1 MLYTLFIH
9 NADPRE
15 TGINEDDMAPVKAA
29 FESYAKALDD
39 AGVFVTTQILGF
51 PDAATTVTAV
61 DGEPKIQDGPFA
73 DTKEYVG
80 GVVVIDVPDLDAALA
95 WAQKCPGAMYGS
107 VEVRPTMLT
116 WSRERQWYQP

>member
-15 TGINEDDMAPVKAA
+15 AGISQEDMAPVEAA
-29 FESYAKALDD
+29 FDAYAQALDD

-51 PDAATTVTAV
+51 PEAATTVTAV

-80 GVVVIDVPDLDAALA
+80 GVIVIDVPDLDAALA
-95 WAQKCPGAMYGS
+95 WAQKCPGASYGS
-107 VEVRPTMLT
+107 VEVRPTTLT
-116 WSRERQWYQP
+116 WSPERKWYQP

>member
-51 PDAATTVTAV
+51 PETATTVTAV

>member
-15 TGINEDDMAPVKAA
+15 AGVSQEDMAPVEAA
-29 FESYAKALDD
+29 FGLYAKELDA

-51 PDAATTVTAV
+51 PEAATTVTVV

-73 DTKEYVG
+73 DSKEFVG
-80 GVVVIDVPDLDAALA
+80 GVFVIDVPDLDAALA
-95 WAQKCPGAMYGS
+95 WAQKCPGTMYGA
-107 VEVRPTMLT
+107 VEVRPTTLT
-116 WSRERQWYQP
+116 WSREREWYQP

>member
-15 TGINEDDMAPVKAA
+15 AGVSREDMAPVEAA
-29 FESYAKALDD
+29 FDAYAKALDD
-39 AGVFVTTQILGF
+39 AGVFVTAQILGF
-51 PDAATTVTAV
+51 PEAATTVTAV
-61 DGEPKIQDGPFA
+61 DGTPKVQDGPFA

-80 GVVVIDVPDLDAALA
+80 GVFVVDVPDLDAALA
-95 WAQKCPGAMYGS
+95 WAQQCPGATYGS
-107 VEVRPTMLT
+107 VEVRPTELT

>member
-9 NADPRE
+9 NADPRDA
-15 TGINEDDMAPVKAA
+15 GISEDDMAPVKAA
-29 FESYAKALDD
+29 FETYVKDLDE
-39 AGVFVTTQILGF
+39 AGAFVTTQILGM
-51 PDAATTVTAV
+51 PEVATTVTAV

-80 GVVVIDVPDLDAALA
+80 GIVVIDVPDLDAALA
-95 WAQKCPGAMYGS
+95 WAQKCPGATYGT
-107 VEVRPTMLT
+107 VEVRPTALT

>member
-15 TGINEDDMAPVKAA
+15 AGISEEDMAPVQAA
-29 FESYAKALDD
+29 FDAYVNALDD
-39 AGVFVTTQILGF
+39 AGAFVTTQILGF
-51 PDAATTVTAV
+51 PEAATTVTAV
-61 DGEPKIQDGPFA
+61 GGEPKIQDGPFA

-95 WAQKCPGAMYGS
+95 WAEKCPGATYGS

-116 WSRERQWYQP
+116 WSRERQWYHP